1 MRLSIDFLFERFSYM
16 FALLLLNDI
25 FSHSM
30 QVIYDYKDSKRWF
43 KKIFPIRNI
52 LREQFYKNVDI

>member
-1 MRLSIDFLFERFSYM
+1 M

-30 QVIYDYKDSKRWF
+30 QVIYDYKDSEMIKQ
-43 KKIFPIRNI
+43 IFPMRYI